1 MEEQRLALVITGH
14 VDHGKSTLIGRLLYE
29 TGALQEG
36 LIKEI
41 QDNLK
46 GTGIKMEFAH
56 IMDYFEEERKQ
67 QRTIDTTQ
75 FFFKT
80 KKRPYVIIDTPGH
93 KEFIKNMMTGSS
105 QAQAAI
111 LILSAKEGIE
121 EQTKRHAYILKML
134 GIKNII
140 MAINKMDTAGYS
152 KEKFEQIVESAQGI
166 IAFLGIIPER
176 IVPISAQTGEN
187 IARRSKNLAWHKGAC
202 LLDILDGVQV
212 AQLSRNVAF
221 RFPVQDVFVVNG
233 VSMLLGNV
241 VSGSVKTSQELVVC
255 PSSKKVRIKT
265 IEVFGRTLKEARAGQ
280 SIGMTVSDVG
290 TIKRG
295 CVLCAGKQAP
305 HVENRLKAHVFWL
318 SAQPFSYNDEL
329 IIKCATFETRC
340 RFEEISERL
349 DSSTLAVVEQ
359 NSRTIEETQVAN
371 VMISIAEPMVFEDFN
386 SIEELGRFVLLR
398 NGEVCAGGIVTAQQ

>member
-1 MEEQRLALVITGH
+1 MQEQRLALVITGH

-41 QDNLK
+41 QENLK

-121 EQTKRHAYILKML
+121 EQTKRHAYILKMF

-140 MAINKMDTAGYS
+140 MAINKMDTVSYS
-152 KEKFEQIVESAQGI
+152 KEKFEHIVESAQAI
-166 IAFLGIIPER
+166 ITFLGIASER
-176 IVPISAQTGEN
+176 IIPISAQTGEN
-187 IARRSKNLAWHKGAC
+187 IARRSKNLAWYKGAC

-212 AQLSRNVAF
+212 AQLSKNAAF
-221 RFPVQDVFVVNG
+221 RFPVQDVFSVNG

-241 VSGSVKTSQELVVC
+241 ISGRARKGQEVFVC
-255 PSSKKVRIKT
+255 PHNNKVKIKT
-265 IEVFGRTLKEARAGQ
+265 IEVFGQKLKEASAGQ
-280 SIGMTVSDVG
+280 SIGMTVSD
-290 TIKRG
+290 TTAIKRG

-318 SAQPFSYNDEL
+318 SARPFSYDDEL
-329 IIKCATFETRC
+329 IIKCATFEARC
-340 RFEEISERL
+340 RFEEILERL
-349 DSSTLAVVEQ
+349 DSSTLAAIEQ
-359 NSRTIEETQVAN
+359 NSRAIEETQVAN
-371 VMISIAEPMVFEDFN
+371 VVLSIAEPMVFEDFN

-398 NGEVCAGGIVTAQQ
+398 DGEVCAGGIVTAQQ